1 MAEFGLLW
9 QVAWVRVDTQ
19 TILTI
24 DDVVITRN
32 ARISVRHTADA
43 AVRTASQTHPPHQH
57 HIPHIRKTWQ
67 LVIRDVHTSDGGA
80 YMCQLNTEPMTSQT
94 AYLTVTGNQRVNT
107 AITKRHLR
115 RTASSPVH
123 SVTFHSM
130 GPSTYART
138 SRARLESINF
148 ERDAIRGGASGC
160 LRSERTSL
168 RLHPIE
174 GNSSTNK

>member
-1 MAEFGLLW
+1 VHSTNGRVLVCLW

-43 AVRTASQTHPPHQH
+43 AVRAPSQTHPPHQH

-94 AYLTVTGNQRVNT
+94 AYLTVTGNQHVNT

-115 RTASSPVH
+115 RTAFSAVH
-123 SVTFHSM
+123 SFN
-130 GPSTYART
+130 GPIN
-138 SRARLESINF
+138 SRVYLTGLE
-148 ERDAIRGGASGC
+148 
-160 LRSERTSL
+160 
-168 RLHPIE
+168 
-174 GNSSTNK
+174 TNR